1 MFITSLE
8 YQFLLVDRIEDK
20 LNTHLI
26 NPGVIKWFI
35 FNTKPEGNSG
45 LFNKRKEVEKESV
58 IWIRLCWWKYFKIK
72 NFKKYLWLAYFKK
85 NCG

>member
-26 NPGVIKWFI
+26 NPGVIKRFI
-35 FNTKPEGNSG
+35 FNIKPEGNSG

-58 IWIRLCWWKYFKIK
+58 IWIRLC
-72 NFKKYLWLAYFKK
+72 
-85 NCG
+85 